1 MSQPFRILVVDDEPR
16 GVELL
21 SRCLRGLGETSTATS
36 GDEAWAQASAGG
48 FDLVVSD
55 QRMPGGSGVELLTRV
70 AERHPHTGRILITGY
85 TDLES
90 TIDAI
95 NRGRIH
101 AYLTKPCAPEDLQLT
116 ARSVLERVRLAR
128 DNERLVADLSQKNR
142 ELEAALASLAEAQ
155 GRVVDS
161 ERLAAI
167 GRLVAMVVHDLRTPL
182 SLVRSAASELLRGGG
197 AEPET
202 REELSR
208 EVIGEV
214 ERLQRMC
221 EELLEATRAGEGR
234 ARPREEQLD
243 DVVESAL
250 ARVVEDAS
258 RCGIEV
264 VTDLASG
271 AIMPIDEDR
280 LRRALQNLFVNALEA
295 MPEGGSL
302 RVASLADADAV
313 WLSIADTGVGIPGE
327 IIDSVFEPF
336 VTAGKARGTGL
347 GLAIVKKVVEDHG
360 GTIAVDKPEGG
371 GTAFQIRFPRT
382 RPCDPEP

>member
-1 MSQPFRILVVDDEPR
+1 MSQPARILVVDDEPR

-36 GDEAWAQASAGG
+36 GDEAWAQASVGG

-128 DNERLVADLSQKNR
+128 DNERLV
-142 ELEAALASLAEAQ
+142 SLAEAQ